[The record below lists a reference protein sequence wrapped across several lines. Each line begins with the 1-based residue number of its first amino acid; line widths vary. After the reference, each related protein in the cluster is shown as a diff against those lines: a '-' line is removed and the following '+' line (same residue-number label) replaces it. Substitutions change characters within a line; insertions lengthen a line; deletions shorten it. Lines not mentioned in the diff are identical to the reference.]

1 MISEKD
7 WLAAEELGKAR
18 QDSGLYAVSA
28 RYDAHTQTMRIAM
41 KKGFIISFAK
51 GRSQMMALASDDQL
65 SEVEVQGGGRY
76 ILFPKLDD
84 GFTIDGVLDG
94 RFGSASWEQA
104 WAEQHNEP
112 VAA

>member
-7 WLAAEELGKAR
+7 WLAAEDLGEVKHEG
-18 QDSGLYAVSA
+18 GLYAVSA
-28 RYDAHTQTMRIAM
+28 RYDIHTQTMRITM
-41 KKGFIISFAK
+41 KKGFTISFAK
-51 GRSQMMALASDDQL
+51 ERSQMMSLASDEQL
-65 SEVEVQGGGRY
+65 SEVEIQGGGRY
-76 ILFPKLDD
+76 VIFPKLDD

-104 WAEQHNEP
+104 WAEKHKEP